1 MFIIFILYFSLT
13 VLIFD
18 HEQTNQESLKPA
30 AINQLNYRRWK
41 NNKELALSKQNVNL
55 L

>member
-1 MFIIFILYFSLT
+1 MLVKFIYCCSLT